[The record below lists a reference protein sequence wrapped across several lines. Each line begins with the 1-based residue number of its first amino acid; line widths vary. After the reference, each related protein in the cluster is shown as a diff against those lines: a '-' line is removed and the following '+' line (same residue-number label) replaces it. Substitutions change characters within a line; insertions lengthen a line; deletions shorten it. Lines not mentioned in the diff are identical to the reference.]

1 MLNKIPSE
9 TLLHIIPY
17 FTPHDYTRL
26 VLVCKTLYNVFIP
39 HLYEH
44 VSIPL
49 NEYDYLGTAYGMMPE
64 SHLPVRRF
72 TQVMIT
78 NPTLASLIRSL
89 ELYPSDC
96 KEGKWEQLP
105 SLETLD
111 EEQYRHFM
119 LPHGESKRNHRRKFY
134 AWRRDLKKF
143 SERTDFHRALHYYED
158 AWLALLLVQLWNLE
172 KLAVALPEEVWI
184 GGYEDGP
191 VPPRRSPHFERVI
204 EWASHPELE
213 ILTKLRHISLTNG
226 PCIWESELSVD
237 AVPLTRLLPFLRIP
251 SLRKLYVSNPC
262 DLSPLSIPNGLSTA
276 LLTHLDFECPDT
288 ALPSLPHLLN
298 RCSALES
305 FTLQQQGWHEY
316 ESQYWQDLPQLYQS
330 LQSSRFSLRH
340 LSLTFSDWNVRQ
352 DAKTPTPVFFG
363 SLSNFLRLET
373 VCMRWGNLLQFT
385 EHGSMKPVA
394 PLWQVLPCSL
404 SHLFIDH
411 CLLQCSSALYTEL
424 KSLITHCPTH
434 VPSLRKLYLRFASR
448 EQDPS
453 TSADGVR
460 AKILT
465 PDPTTRDRLLA
476 LELDFEPLK
485 VDFRIFQGDAIV
497 PFGQEFYIRKKWPC
511 GYLGQ
516 LSGL

>member
-1 MLNKIPSE
+1 MFAKIPSE
-9 TLLHIIPY
+9 ILLHIIPF
-17 FTPHDYTRL
+17 FTPPDYTRL
-26 VLVCKTLYNVFIP
+26 VLVCNAWYTAFIP
-39 HLYEH
+39 HLYHH
-44 VSIPL
+44 VSLPL
-49 NEYDYLGTAYGMMPE
+49 NEYDYLGAAYGIMPQ
-64 SHLPVRRF
+64 SLLPVRRF

-78 NPTLASLIRSL
+78 NPSLAPLIRSL

-105 SLETLD
+105 PLEILA
-111 EEQYRHFM
+111 EEKYRHFM
-119 LPHGESKRNHRRKFY
+119 LPYGQSKRKHRRKFY
-134 AWRRDLKKF
+134 SWRRDLKQS
-143 SERTDFHRALHYYED
+143 SERTDFHRPLHHFED
-158 AWLALLLVQLWNLE
+158 AWLALLLVQLVNLE
-172 KLAVALPEEVWI
+172 KLGVALPEEVWI

-191 VPPRRSPHFERVI
+191 FPPRHSPHFERVI
-204 EWASHPELE
+204 EWASKPELG

-262 DLSPLSIPNGLSTA
+262 DRSQLSMPKDLPTVQI
-276 LLTHLDFECPDT
+276 THLDFECPDT

-316 ESQYWQDLPQLYQS
+316 ESQYWQDLRQLYQS

-340 LSLTFSDWNVRQ
+340 LSLTFNDWNVRQ

-363 SLSNFLRLET
+363 SFSNFLRLET

-385 EHGSMKPVA
+385 EDGSMKPVA
-394 PLWQVLPCSL
+394 PLWQVLPRSL

-424 KSLITHCPTH
+424 KGLITHCPTH

-460 AKILT
+460 AKILA
-465 PDPTTRDRLLA
+465 PDPTTRDRLRA
-476 LELDFEPLK
+476 LELDFEPLN
-485 VDFRIFQGDAIV
+485 VDFRIFQGDDIV